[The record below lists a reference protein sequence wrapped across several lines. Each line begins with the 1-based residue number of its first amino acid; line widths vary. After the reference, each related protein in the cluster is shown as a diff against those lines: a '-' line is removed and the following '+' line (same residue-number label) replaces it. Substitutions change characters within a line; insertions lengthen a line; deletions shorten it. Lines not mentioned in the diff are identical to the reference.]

1 MHSPPG
7 CIINEQKREVN
18 RSSKTPCL
26 KVYIYIY
33 QTLLGM
39 LKGENEAML
48 YVFRPIHSEYLYKP
62 HFIWNISVNIHE
74 VSFKFEENIEH

>member
-18 RSSKTPCL
+18 RSSKNAL
-26 KVYIYIY
+26 S
-33 QTLLGM
+33 QGLGM

-48 YVFRPIHSEYLYKP
+48 YVFRPIHSEYLYIYIKLTL
-62 HFIWNISVNIHE
+62 
-74 VSFKFEENIEH
+74 FEIYQLIYMKLALSLRKI

>member
-26 KVYIYIY
+26 KVYIY

-48 YVFRPIHSEYLYKP
+48 YVFRPIHSEYLYMYIKLTL
-62 HFIWNISVNIHE
+62 
-74 VSFKFEENIEH
+74 FEIYQLIYMKLALSLRKI